1 VSTPSSNQYAPPR
14 SEVADVR
21 ARDEAGFVKASRS
34 SRLGAAFID
43 GLIFS
48 LPLAP
53 AYFAAFGTA
62 FRSGHP
68 TILGFWMAVFA
79 TGMLFYVG
87 SLIDLVLWGIVA
99 VMVHRNAQS
108 IGKKLCG
115 IKVARTDGSRATL
128 GRIFWLRNVANYAI
142 RFVPL
147 LGPLYGLVDVLMIF
161 GEQRRCCHDYL
172 ADTIVVQ
179 A

>member
-1 VSTPSSNQYAPPR
+1 VSTPSDNQYAPPR
-14 SEVADVR
+14 SEVADVSGPDGR
-21 ARDEAGFVKASRS
+21 GFVKASRS
-34 SRLGAAFID
+34 SRLGAVIID

-53 AYFAAFGTA
+53 AYYLAFGTA
-62 FRSGHP
+62 FRSGHF
-68 TILGFWMAVFA
+68 TALGIWAALFA
-79 TGMLFYVG
+79 TGMLFYIG
-87 SLIDLVLWGIVA
+87 SLIDIALWIVVA

-108 IGKKLCG
+108 IGKRLCG

-128 GRIFWLRNVANYAI
+128 GRIFWMRNVVNYVI

-147 LGPLYGLVDVLMIF
+147 IGPLYGLVDILMIF
-161 GEQRRCCHDYL
+161 GEQRRCCHDYI

>member
-14 SEVADVR
+14 SEVADV
-21 ARDEAGFVKASRS
+21 AAPDAAGYAKASRS
-34 SRLGAAFID
+34 SRLAAVVID

-48 LPLAP
+48 LPLVP
-53 AYFAAFGTA
+53 AYFAAFGSA
-62 FRSGHP
+62 FRSGHA

-79 TGMLFYVG
+79 TGLLFYVG
-87 SLIDLVLWGIVA
+87 LLINLVLWVVVA

-142 RFVPL
+142 RVVPVV
-147 LGPLYGLVDVLMIF
+147 GPLYVLVDVLMIF
-161 GEQRRCCHDYL
+161 GDQRRCCHDYL

>member
-1 VSTPSSNQYAPPR
+1 VSTPSNNQYAPPR
-14 SEVADVR
+14 SEVADVS
-21 ARDEAGFVKASRS
+21 ALDERGFVKASRS
-34 SRLGAAFID
+34 SRLGAIIID
-43 GLIFS
+43 ALVFS

-53 AYFAAFGTA
+53 AYFVAFGTA
-62 FRSGHP
+62 FRSGHF
-68 TILGFWMAVFA
+68 TALGIWAALFA
-79 TGMLFYVG
+79 TGMLFYIG
-87 SLIDLVLWGIVA
+87 SLIDLALWIVVA

-128 GRIFWLRNVANYAI
+128 GRIFWMRNVVNSLI
-142 RFVPL
+142 RFVPVI
-147 LGPLYGLVDVLMIF
+147 GPLYGLVDILMIF
-161 GEQRRCCHDYL
+161 GEQRRCCHDYI